1 VKMNKLIY
9 LSVSVSMLLVM
20 SILAGVQVSVHAA
33 DQFTLD
39 TKSTIKKLKSP
50 IQYKLVASANGFT
63 ETRITSQIPTPPSGT
78 VDIPISI
85 PFDTVNDDIVTSGF
99 HDEYFVCGYVISS
112 KTNQASKYKCNEGD
126 LQDAD
131 GNNAVPVEGFRA
143 MAKASSSSSKSVK
156 IKVEVPLKDRPDA
169 DLLKVVAMVR
179 GEFKSGEIDADGNN
193 GKTVSKTFTFDRNT
207 GIGPIQK
214 GDLYFV
220 CVAGDEL
227 NPPEGNECEF
237 AKIKTLTGTNT
248 HAAR

>member
-1 VKMNKLIY
+1 
-9 LSVSVSMLLVM
+9 MLLVM
-20 SILAGVQVSVHAA
+20 SILAGGQLSAHAA
-33 DQFTLD
+33 DHFTLD
-39 TKSTIKKLKSP
+39 TKSTVKKLKSP
-50 IQYKLVASANGFT
+50 IQYKLIASANAA
-63 ETRITSQIPTPPSGT
+63 TRTMITSEIPTPPSGT
-78 VDIPISI
+78 VDIPIPLTFS
-85 PFDTVNDDIVTSGF
+85 TVYADIVTAGY
-99 HDEYFVCGYVISS
+99 HDEYFVCGYVISL

-131 GNNAVPVEGFRA
+131 GNNPVLLEGFRK
-143 MAKASSSSSKSVK
+143 MPEASSSSAKSVK

-169 DLLKVVAMVR
+169 DKLKVVAMVR
-179 GEFKSGEIDADGNN
+179 GEFKSRVIDAEGNN
-193 GKTVSKTFTFDRNT
+193 GKTLSHTFTFDRNT
-207 GIGPIQK
+207 GIGPIQV

>member
-1 VKMNKLIY
+1 MTKLFY

-20 SILAGVQVSVHAA
+20 SILVGGQVSVHAA

-39 TKSTIKKLKSP
+39 TKSTVNKLKSP

-63 ETRITSQIPTPPSGT
+63 ETRITNLIQNPPSGT

-85 PFDTVNDDIVTSGF
+85 PFDTVNDDIVTSGY

-112 KTNQASKYKCNEGD
+112 KTSLATKYKCNEGD

-131 GNNAVPVEGFRA
+131 GNNLVPVEGFRA
-143 MAKASSSSSKSVK
+143 MPKASSSSSKSVK

-179 GEFKSGEIDADGNN
+179 GEFKSGEINAEGNN
-193 GKTVSKTFTFDRNT
+193 GKTVSRTFTFDRNT

>member
-1 VKMNKLIY
+1 MNKLFY

-39 TKSTIKKLKSP
+39 TKSTVKKLKSP

-78 VDIPISI
+78 VEIPISI

-99 HDEYFVCGYVISS
+99 HDEYFACGYVIKSS
-112 KTNQASKYKCNEGD
+112 TGLATKYKCNEGD

-131 GNNAVPVEGFRA
+131 GNNPVPIEGFRA

-179 GEFKSGEIDADGNN
+179 GEFKSGEINGNN

-214 GDLYFV
+214 GDLYMV

-237 AKIKTLTGTNT
+237 AKIKTLTGTNS